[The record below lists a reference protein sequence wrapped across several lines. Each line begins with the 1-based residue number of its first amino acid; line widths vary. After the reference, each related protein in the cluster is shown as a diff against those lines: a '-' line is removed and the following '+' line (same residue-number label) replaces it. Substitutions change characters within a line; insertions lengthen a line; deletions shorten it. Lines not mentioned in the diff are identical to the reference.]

1 VASTPPTVPCPV
13 TSPPASH
20 QALGSIPQASPPR
33 DCSCTLP
40 WTRRFDASM
49 APRALPRS
57 PHTRTSS
64 RPVRHTTVHGI
75 EPPSRNHPRPGPASF
90 GPTPGEPEFRPN
102 RTESSPVPTGTPSH
116 RHRLL
121 APWTNRTMP
130 LPSAAHETQSSP
142 TQAHHSTSLHLQI
155 KGRCPLWKPP
165 LALILPT
172 PFLLHLPELTDT

>member
-1 VASTPPTVPCPV
+1 MQRASPATSRRPVRHRARRGHPSVASTPPTVPCPV

-40 WTRRFDASM
+40 WVRRFDASTAPR

-90 GPTPGEPEFRPN
+90 GPTPVSPSLDPTGLNPHPFRP
-102 RTESSPVPTGTPSH
+102 GH
-116 RHRLL
+116 L
-121 APWTNRTMP
+121 ATDTADP
-130 LPSAAHETQSSP
+130 
-142 TQAHHSTSLHLQI
+142 I
-155 KGRCPLWKPP
+155 
-165 LALILPT
+165 
-172 PFLLHLPELTDT
+172 PELSAQRRPGETAHDGESFPTKST